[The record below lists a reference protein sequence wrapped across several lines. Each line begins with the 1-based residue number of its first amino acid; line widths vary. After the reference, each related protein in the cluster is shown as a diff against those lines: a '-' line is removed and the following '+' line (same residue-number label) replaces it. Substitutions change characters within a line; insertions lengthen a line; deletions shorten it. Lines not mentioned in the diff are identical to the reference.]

1 LVFVLSNHAQ
11 ERAVQ
16 RGIREQWIQET
27 ILNPQQTEIDPVN
40 STALRAW
47 RKIPERN
54 NSILRKEE
62 PQNKLSILISL
73 FHQMKKHCLENF
85 L

>member
-16 RGIREQWIQET
+16 RGIREQWIEET

-54 NSILRKEE
+54 NSILRVVYNPETTPFVVITVFFDRSMKG
-62 PQNKLSILISL
+62 KL
-73 FHQMKKHCLENF
+73 
-85 L
+85 

>member
-1 LVFVLSNHAQ
+1 MVFVLSNHAQ

-16 RGIREQWIQET
+16 RGIREQWIEET

-40 STALRAW
+40 SKALRAW

-54 NSILRKEE
+54 NSILRVVYNPETTPFVVITVFFDRSMKG
-62 PQNKLSILISL
+62 KL
-73 FHQMKKHCLENF
+73 
-85 L
+85 